1 MSRGI
6 LLFLVCLSLSITSKV
21 CAQETYIQLDNYLS
35 SAIDYKN
42 NPGIVAMASDKNGL
56 FYSSAFG
63 MADIAT
69 EREITQDTLI
79 RIASMSKPITTVAAM
94 QLVER
99 GIIELDVPV
108 ENYLPEF
115 SRLQVLD
122 GFNDEGRPILRKP
135 TSEVTLRQL
144 LSHTA
149 GFVYT
154 FSNEKALRLSGIED
168 SGIDIAK
175 GTDLINVPLGYD
187 PGTIWEYGVGVD
199 WAGIL
204 IERMTNQT
212 LEDYFFEH
220 IFSPLNMTNTRFDLN
235 PTQIDSLA
243 TLYIKDKGGKVS
255 ALGPWQND
263 PFQSGGSGLVSTAN
277 EYMRFLRMLLNGGEY
292 EGKRILKAET
302 IDLMEQNNIG
312 TLNVRPVLHSYMQD
326 RSRDIKFFEHSNA
339 KFGLGFLINE
349 DEINNARAAA
359 SLTWGGLYNTFFWI
373 DPKNEICAV
382 FITQILPFFD
392 PETIDVYKNFEKLIY
407 QSHKIKGK

>member
-1 MSRGI
+1 MNRKI
-6 LLFLVCLSLSITSKV
+6 LLFLMCLSLSITSKV
-21 CAQETYIQLDNYLS
+21 YAQETYIQLDNYLS
-35 SAIDYKN
+35 TAIDYKK
-42 NPGIVAMASDKNGL
+42 NPGIVAMAADKNGL
-56 FYSSAFG
+56 FYSGAFG

-69 EREITQDTLI
+69 AREITKDTII
-79 RIASMSKPITTVAAM
+79 RIASMSKPVTTVAAM

-99 GIIELDVPV
+99 GIIELDAPV

-122 GFNDEGRPILRKP
+122 GFNDEGQPILRKP
-135 TSEVTLRQL
+135 ASKVTLRQL

-154 FSNEKALRLSGIED
+154 FSNENALRFSGIEG

-175 GTDLINVPLGYD
+175 GIDLINVPLGYD

-220 IFSPLNMTNTRFDLN
+220 IFRPLNMTNTRFDLN
-235 PTQIDSLA
+235 SEQIGSLA
-243 TLYIKDKGGKVS
+243 TLYIKDGEGNVN
-255 ALGPWQND
+255 ALGAWKND
-263 PFQSGGSGLVSTAN
+263 PFQSGGSGLVSTAS

-302 IDLMEQNNIG
+302 IELMEQNNIG
-312 TLNVRPVLHSYMQD
+312 ALNVRPVLHSYMQD

-349 DEINNARAAA
+349 DEINNARAAG

-373 DPKNEICAV
+373 DPKNEISGV